1 MSLFTD
7 RVDAGRKLAGKL
19 SSYANR
25 DDTIVLGLPRG
36 GVPVAFEIAQRL
48 KAPLDILIVRKIGVP
63 GQEELAMGAIASG
76 GVRVF
81 NADVIRFLGI
91 SPEAIDAVIA
101 EEEEELIR
109 RERRY
114 RGQRPHPNLSNK
126 IVILVDDGLATGA
139 TMRAAAQA
147 VRQQNAKKIIV
158 AVPVG
163 SYDTYLDFTHF
174 VDEII
179 CLETPEPF
187 YSISQWYQNFNQTS
201 DDEVTELL
209 TQAEKFHGKQS

>member
-1 MSLFTD
+1 MFLFAD
-7 RVDAGRKLAGKL
+7 RIDAGRKLAGKL

-25 DDTIVLGLPRG
+25 EDTIILGLPRG

-48 KAPLDILIVRKIGVP
+48 HAPLDILIVRKIGVP
-63 GQEELAMGAIASG
+63 DQEELAMGAIASG
-76 GVRVF
+76 GIRVF
-81 NADVIRFLGI
+81 NTDVIRLLAI
-91 SPEAIDAVIA
+91 PPEAIDAVIA
-101 EEEEELIR
+101 EQEQELIR
-109 RERRY
+109 REQRY
-114 RGQRPHPNLSNK
+114 RGQRPPPDINNK

-158 AVPVG
+158 AVPVS
-163 SYDTYLDFTHF
+163 SYDTYIDFKHY

-179 CLETPEPF
+179 CLKTPEPF
-187 YSISQWYQNFNQTS
+187 YSISQWYQHFNQTT

-209 TQAEKFHGKQS
+209 IQAEKLYGK